1 MSNQQT
7 PPPHIDR
14 YVVIHVA
21 TTCDEHGVYVTKDSA
36 EVIELGWILL
46 DAKTLDEVTRE
57 SVLVKPIN
65 TPITPLCTSAA
76 PFRALQPAAVCA
88 SFPAIIVCP
97 SRLCGAH
104 DADSTRVLAASLT
117 TLTWEHVRNAGTFRD
132 AINRFDAFASEHL
145 TSQNLDFVFVTLDA
159 WDLRVQ
165 LPREARDKAV
175 VLPPYLQ
182 HSRTFDLRTEYQRW
196 QQHHPESLPFGPSML
211 SNICAAL
218 EVEPV
223 QSSAPIKHNLPFH
236 LQALAP
242 ASPRRAMEEAV
253 TLARVLR
260 GLIRK
265 SQPPQEHPDVLTR
278 PMDARADVR
287 AFLSERSKVLHMSG
301 LPHDTTQSELES
313 WFTQFGGRPIAFW
326 TLRTP
331 EQHKPTGTGFAV
343 FSSHEEAAESLCMNG
358 RALNEKAIEVSPS
371 SSRVLDRAAE
381 ILTPF
386 PPSKNRP
393 RPGDWT
399 CPSCGFSNF
408 QRRTACFRC
417 SFPAVGA
424 NPQGGDMGG
433 AGPGYGYGY
442 GPPQMMPPA
451 HHGGHHGNMG
461 GHGGGRMGGSGVVPF
476 RAGDWKCGNE
486 ACGYHN
492 FAKNVC
498 CLRCGASRA
507 GAAVVADSGYPSPMN
522 SGSNYDMGAGSM
534 AGTPGPGPF
543 ASAAGPF
550 GGGAGGYGGH
560 FGGPPSTYA
569 LPSGIGGGAAPYPS
583 LNTHF
588 GPAAGSHSA
597 GPFDS
602 RAAEAAFQSAG
613 NGPAS
618 AGPSNNFYSSQSDSD
633 PFAFLS
639 SGMGGL
645 TVSGGD
651 ARQNG
656 AGAPSKSPA

>member
-1 MSNQQT
+1 MF
-7 PPPHIDR
+7 

-36 EVIELGWILL
+36 EVIEIGWILL
-46 DAKTLDEVTRE
+46 NAKSLEEVHRE
-57 SVLVKPIN
+57 SVLVRPVN
-65 TPITPLCTSAA
+65 TPITPLCT
-76 PFRALQPAAVCA
+76 
-88 SFPAIIVCP
+88 
-97 SRLCGAH
+97 
-104 DADSTRVLAASLT
+104 SLT

-132 AINRFDAFASEHL
+132 AINRFDSFVQEYLSG
-145 TSQNLDFVFVTLDA
+145 QNNDFTFVTLDA

-182 HSRTFDLRTEYQRW
+182 HSRTFDLRTEYTRW
-196 QQHHPESLPFGPSML
+196 QSHHPESLPFGPSSL
-211 SNICAAL
+211 ANICAAL

-242 ASPRRAMEEAV
+242 ASPRRAMEEAI

-260 GLIRK
+260 GLIKK
-265 SQPPQEHPDVLTR
+265 SQPLEQHPDVLAR

-313 WFTQFGGRPIAFW
+313 WFTQYGGRPIAFW

-331 EQHKPTGTGFAV
+331 DQHKPTGTGFAV

-371 SSRVLDRAAE
+371 SSRVLDRAAD

-417 SFPAVGA
+417 SYPAVSA
-424 NPQGGDMGG
+424 APGG
-433 AGPGYGYGY
+433 ATDMFPSFY
-442 GPPQMMPPA
+442 PPSSLLPPA
-451 HHGGHHGNMG
+451 PPTLAVHGHAHGMNRGMSS
-461 GHGGGRMGGSGVVPF
+461 GGSMVPF
-476 RAGDWKCGNE
+476 RAGDWKCGSEN
-486 ACGYHN
+486 CGYHN
-492 FAKNVC
+492 FAKNVS

-507 GAAVVADSGYPSPMN
+507 GAAVVADTGYSSPIE
-522 SGSNYDMGAGSM
+522 A
-534 AGTPGPGPF
+534 
-543 ASAAGPF
+543 ASP
-550 GGGAGGYGGH
+550 YS
-560 FGGPPSTYA
+560 GPPSAGLIPPPGALGSSGFHGPGGYPGPQYA
-569 LPSGIGGGAAPYPS
+569 QGG
-583 LNTHF
+583 F
-588 GPAAGSHSA
+588 
-597 GPFDS
+597 
-602 RAAEAAFQSAG
+602 
-613 NGPAS
+613 
-618 AGPSNNFYSSQSDSD
+618 
-633 PFAFLS
+633 
-639 SGMGGL
+639 GMGGS
-645 TVSGGD
+645 VAGSSGFSSPIG
-651 ARQNG
+651 APHMGHG
-656 AGAPSKSPA
+656 AGPMSSGAFDQRGDPSFGMSGNGNGYGNMPGDDLSFLSGSIGGLGLNDEPRQRLINGSISSNRSPAM

>member
-1 MSNQQT
+1 MAAQSSPQGPNL
-7 PPPHIDR
+7 DR
-14 YVVIHVA
+14 YIIIHVA

-36 EVIELGWILL
+36 EVIELGWIVL
-46 DAKTLDEVTRE
+46 DAKSCEELHRE
-57 SVLVKPIN
+57 SVLVKPVN
-65 TPITPLCTSAA
+65 TPITALCT
-76 PFRALQPAAVCA
+76 
-88 SFPAIIVCP
+88 
-97 SRLCGAH
+97 
-104 DADSTRVLAASLT
+104 SLT
-117 TLTWEHVRNAGTFRD
+117 TLTWDQVRNAGTFRD
-132 AINRFDAFASEHL
+132 AINRFDSFAQEHIL
-145 TSQNLDFVFVTLDA
+145 PKNLEFAFVTLDS

-165 LPREARDKAV
+165 LPREARDKSV

-196 QQHHPESLPFGPSML
+196 QAHHPESLPFGSSAL
-211 SNICAAL
+211 ANICAAL

-265 SQPPQEHPDVLTR
+265 SQPSQDHPDVLTK

-331 EQHKPTGTGFAV
+331 DQHKPTGTGFAV

-371 SSRVLDRAAE
+371 SSRVLDRAAD
-381 ILTPF
+381 IITPF

-393 RPGDWT
+393 RPGDWN

-417 SFPAVGA
+417 SFPAM
-424 NPQGGDMGG
+424 QGGPNDPQM
-433 AGPGYGYGY
+433 AYGYGY
-442 GPPQMMPPA
+442 PQPPNMVGPP
-451 HHGGHHGNMG
+451 HHMG
-461 GHGGGRMGGSGVVPF
+461 GHGHGHGMGGGHMRGGMGGAVPF
-476 RAGDWKCGNE
+476 RAGDWKCGENG
-486 ACGYHN
+486 CGYHN
-492 FAKNVC
+492 FAKNVH

-507 GAAVVADSGYPSPMN
+507 GAAVVADSAFPSPMDAP
-522 SGSNYDMGAGSM
+522 SGFGMGPPSIGGPPGAYGAG
-534 AGTPGPGPF
+534 AF
-543 ASAAGPF
+543 ASGFPTQQ
-550 GGGAGGYGGH
+550 Y
-560 FGGPPSTYA
+560 GGPPSSYA
-569 LPSGIGGGAAPYPS
+569 LPSGIGAASPYPPMG
-583 LNTHF
+583 
-588 GPAAGSHSA
+588 GPYVPNGGMHATG
-597 GPFDS
+597 FDS
-602 RAAEAAFQSAG
+602 RSAEAAFTAADPYPPNQGAANGGDGRNDPFSFLSTGFGSLSMNDDRRNAPNSAG
-613 NGPAS
+613 
-618 AGPSNNFYSSQSDSD
+618 
-633 PFAFLS
+633 
-639 SGMGGL
+639 
-645 TVSGGD
+645 
-651 ARQNG
+651 
-656 AGAPSKSPA
+656 KSPA

>member
-1 MSNQQT
+1 MSSQQLSQLN
-7 PPPHIDR
+7 IDR

-36 EVIELGWILL
+36 EVIELGWILI
-46 DAKTLDEVTRE
+46 DANSLEEIADLPFNYQITHE
-57 SVLVKPIN
+57 SVLVKPVN
-65 TPITPLCTSAA
+65 TPITPLCT
-76 PFRALQPAAVCA
+76 
-88 SFPAIIVCP
+88 
-97 SRLCGAH
+97 
-104 DADSTRVLAASLT
+104 SLT

-132 AINRFDAFASEHL
+132 AITRFDTFATEYL
-145 TSQNLDFVFVTLDA
+145 TSKNLDFVFVTLDA

-242 ASPRRAMEEAV
+242 ASPRRAMEEAI

-371 SSRVLDRAAE
+371 SSRVLDRAQD

-424 NPQGGDMGG
+424 GPSNDMGG
-433 AGPGYGYGY
+433 NNNNYGGGGYGY
-442 GPPQMMPPA
+442 GPPAMMPPPP
-451 HHGGHHGNMG
+451 HGGHHGPMG
-461 GHGGGRMGGSGVVPF
+461 HGGGGRMGGSGVVPF

-486 ACGYHN
+486 VCGYHN

-507 GAAVVADSGYPSPMN
+507 GAAVVADSGYPSPMDN
-522 SGSNYDMGAGSM
+522 ASQYGMNQGSM
-534 AGTPGPGPF
+534 GSAPGPGPF
-543 ASAAGPF
+543 GSSSSF
-550 GGGAGGYGGH
+550 GGSGGGYNQQQPQH
-560 FGGPPSTYA
+560 FGGPPSHY
-569 LPSGIGGGAAPYPS
+569 LPSGLGGGAAAYPSS
-583 LNTHF
+583 LNTHGSF
-588 GPAAGSHSA
+588 GSGPASHST

-602 RAAEAAFQSAG
+602 RAAEAAFQSAT

-618 AGPSNNFYSSQSDSD
+618 GGPSNNFYNNNGSNNNGGNGEND

-645 TVSGGD
+645 SVSGDG
-651 ARQNG
+651 RQNG
-656 AGAPSKSPA
+656 GSAPPNKSPA

>member
-1 MSNQQT
+1 MASQQL
-7 PPPHIDR
+7 PQLNIDR

-36 EVIELGWILL
+36 EVIELGWILM
-46 DAKTLDEVTRE
+46 DANTLEEITHE
-57 SVLVKPIN
+57 SVLVKPVN
-65 TPITPLCTSAA
+65 TPITPLCT
-76 PFRALQPAAVCA
+76 
-88 SFPAIIVCP
+88 
-97 SRLCGAH
+97 
-104 DADSTRVLAASLT
+104 SLT

-132 AINRFDAFASEHL
+132 AITRFDAFATEHL
-145 TSQNLDFVFVTLDA
+145 TSKNLDFVFVTLDA

-242 ASPRRAMEEAV
+242 ASPRRAMEEAI

-371 SSRVLDRAAE
+371 SSRVLDRAQD

-424 NPQGGDMGG
+424 GPSNDMGG
-433 AGPGYGYGY
+433 NNNNYGGGFGY
-442 GPPQMMPPA
+442 GPPAMMPPPP
-451 HHGGHHGNMG
+451 HGGHHGPM

-486 ACGYHN
+486 VCGYHN

-507 GAAVVADSGYPSPMN
+507 GAAVVADSGYPSPMDN
-522 SGSNYDMGAGSM
+522 ASQYGMNQGSM
-534 AGTPGPGPF
+534 GGGPGPGPF
-543 ASAAGPF
+543 GSGSSYGGS
-550 GGGAGGYGGH
+550 GGGYNQQH
-560 FGGPPSTYA
+560 FGGPPSHY
-569 LPSGIGGGAAPYPS
+569 LPSGLGGGAAAYPSS
-583 LNTHF
+583 LNTHGSF
-588 GPAAGSHSA
+588 GSGPASHSA

-602 RAAEAAFQSAG
+602 RAAEAAFQSAT

-618 AGPSNNFYSSQSDSD
+618 GGPSNNFYNNNANNNNGGNGESD

-639 SGMGGL
+639 SGIGGL
-645 TVSGGD
+645 SVSGGD
-651 ARQNG
+651 GRQNG
-656 AGAPSKSPA
+656 GSAPPNKSPA

>member
-1 MSNQQT
+1 M
-7 PPPHIDR
+7 
-14 YVVIHVA
+14 VIHVA

-46 DAKTLDEVTRE
+46 DANNLEEIHRE
-57 SVLVKPIN
+57 SVLVKPVN
-65 TPITPLCTSAA
+65 TPITPLCT
-76 PFRALQPAAVCA
+76 
-88 SFPAIIVCP
+88 
-97 SRLCGAH
+97 
-104 DADSTRVLAASLT
+104 SLT

-145 TSQNLDFVFVTLDA
+145 TGPNLDFVFVTLEA

-196 QQHHPESLPFGPSML
+196 QQHHPESLPFGPSSL
-211 SNICAAL
+211 ANICAAL
-218 EVEPV
+218 EVEAV

-260 GLIRK
+260 SLIRK
-265 SQPPQEHPDVLTR
+265 SQPAHEHPDVLTR

-313 WFTQFGGRPIAFW
+313 WFTQYGGRPIAFW

-371 SSRVLDRAAE
+371 SSRVLDRASE

-417 SFPAVGA
+417 SFPAVS
-424 NPQGGDMGG
+424 
-433 AGPGYGYGY
+433 AGPTGEMGYGYGY
-442 GPPQMMPPA
+442 GPPAMMPAPP
-451 HHGGHHGNMG
+451 HMGHHGHGG
-461 GHGGGRMGGSGVVPF
+461 GHGRMGGSGVVPF

-486 ACGYHN
+486 VCGYHN

-507 GAAVVADSGYPSPMN
+507 GAAVVADSGYPSPLDAQTSYGMN
-522 SGSNYDMGAGSM
+522 QGSM
-534 AGTPGPGPF
+534 GGNSAPGPF
-543 ASAAGPF
+543 ASASGF
-550 GGGAGGYGGH
+550 NSAGGYGQH

-569 LPSGIGGGAAPYPS
+569 LPSGLGGGAAPYPS

-588 GPAAGSHSA
+588 GPAPGSHSA

-602 RAAEAAFQSAG
+602 RAAEAAFQSAS

-618 AGPSNNFYSSQSDSD
+618 AGPGNNFYSQTEND

-639 SGMGGL
+639 SGIGSL
-645 TVSGGD
+645 SVNNQD

-656 AGAPSKSPA
+656 GAAPASKSPA

>member
-1 MSNQQT
+1 MASSQGQ
-7 PPPHIDR
+7 PPKLDR

-46 DAKTLDEVTRE
+46 DAKSCDEINRE

-65 TPITPLCTSAA
+65 TPITPLCTS
-76 PFRALQPAAVCA
+76 
-88 SFPAIIVCP
+88 
-97 SRLCGAH
+97 
-104 DADSTRVLAASLT
+104 LT
-117 TLTWEHVRNAGTFRD
+117 TLTWEHVRQAGTFRD
-132 AINRFDAFASEHL
+132 AINAFDSFAQEHL
-145 TSQNLDFVFVTLDA
+145 LAKNLEFAFVTLDS

-196 QQHHPESLPFGPSML
+196 QQHHPESLPFGASSL
-211 SNICAAL
+211 ANICAAL

-253 TLARVLR
+253 TLGRVLR

-265 SQPPQEHPDVLTR
+265 SQPPHEHPDVLTR

-287 AFLSERSKVLHMSG
+287 AFLAERSKILHMNG

-326 TLRTP
+326 TLKTP
-331 EQHKPTGTGFAV
+331 DQHKPTGTGFAV

-371 SSRVLDRAAE
+371 SARVLDRAAE

-417 SFPAVGA
+417 SYSAVS
-424 NPQGGDMGG
+424 
-433 AGPGYGYGY
+433 AGPAGDPMGYHYGY
-442 GPPQMMPPA
+442 GPPSMFPHAP
-451 HHGGHHGNMG
+451 HHLGHGGHG
-461 GHGGGRMGGSGVVPF
+461 GHGGGGHSRGMGNSGGMVPF
-476 RAGDWKCGNE
+476 RAGDWKCGSEN
-486 ACGYHN
+486 CGYHN
-492 FAKNVC
+492 FAKNVT

-507 GAAVVADSGYPSPMN
+507 GAAIVAESGFSSPLEAPTGYGMVPP
-522 SGSNYDMGAGSM
+522 GVG
-534 AGTPGPGPF
+534 GTPGPGPF
-543 ASAAGPF
+543 AAPAGGF
-550 GGGAGGYGGH
+550 GSGAGFPAPHYGGH
-560 FGGPPSTYA
+560 PASTYA
-569 LPSGIGGGAAPYPS
+569 LPSGLGAAAGPYPS

-588 GPAAGSHSA
+588 GPTPGSASA

-602 RAAEAAFQSAG
+602 RAAEAAFSNAG
-613 NGPAS
+613 PGPAS
-618 AGPSNNFYSSQSDSD
+618 AGLANGFYSSQSDD
-633 PFAFLS
+633 PFAFLA
-639 SGMGGL
+639 SGIGGL
-645 TVSGGD
+645 NMHDDGRRDRLNGD
-651 ARQNG
+651 RGHKA
-656 AGAPSKSPA
+656 

>member
-1 MSNQQT
+1 MASQQL
-7 PPPHIDR
+7 PQLNIDR

-36 EVIELGWILL
+36 EVIELGWILV
-46 DAKTLDEVTRE
+46 DANSLEEITHE
-57 SVLVKPIN
+57 SVLVKPVN
-65 TPITPLCTSAA
+65 TPITPLCT
-76 PFRALQPAAVCA
+76 
-88 SFPAIIVCP
+88 
-97 SRLCGAH
+97 
-104 DADSTRVLAASLT
+104 SLT

-132 AINRFDAFASEHL
+132 AITRFDTFATEYL
-145 TSQNLDFVFVTLDA
+145 TSKNLDFVFVTLDA

-371 SSRVLDRAAE
+371 SSRVLDRAQD

-424 NPQGGDMGG
+424 GPSNDMGG
-433 AGPGYGYGY
+433 GNNNYGGGYGY
-442 GPPQMMPPA
+442 GPPAMMPPLL
-451 HHGGHHGNMG
+451 M
-461 GHGGGRMGGSGVVPF
+461 VVTTGLWVM
-476 RAGDWKCGNE
+476 AVVCGNE
-486 ACGYHN
+486 VCGYHN

-507 GAAVVADSGYPSPMN
+507 GAAVVADSGYPSPMDN
-522 SGSNYDMGAGSM
+522 ASQYGMNQGSM
-534 AGTPGPGPF
+534 GGAPGPGPF
-543 ASAAGPF
+543 GSGSSF
-550 GGGAGGYGGH
+550 GGSGGGYNQQH
-560 FGGPPSTYA
+560 FGGPPSHY
-569 LPSGIGGGAAPYPS
+569 LPSGLGGGAAAYPSS
-583 LNTHF
+583 LNTHGSF
-588 GPAAGSHSA
+588 GSGPASHAA

-602 RAAEAAFQSAG
+602 RAAEAAFQSAT

-618 AGPSNNFYSSQSDSD
+618 GGPSNNFYNNNANNNGGNTEND

-639 SGMGGL
+639 SGIGGL
-645 TVSGGD
+645 SVSGGD
-651 ARQNG
+651 GRQNG
-656 AGAPSKSPA
+656 GSAPPNKSPA

>member
-1 MSNQQT
+1 MAANQQQQQQQT
-7 PPPHIDR
+7 SNNLDR

-36 EVIELGWILL
+36 EVIEIGWILL
-46 DAKTLDEVTRE
+46 DAKSCEELHRE
-57 SVLVKPIN
+57 SVLVKPVN
-65 TPITPLCTSAA
+65 TPITPLCT
-76 PFRALQPAAVCA
+76 
-88 SFPAIIVCP
+88 
-97 SRLCGAH
+97 
-104 DADSTRVLAASLT
+104 SLT
-117 TLTWEHVRNAGTFRD
+117 TLTWEHVRNSGSFRD
-132 AINRFDAFASEHL
+132 AINRFDSFAQEHIVPNSL
-145 TSQNLDFVFVTLDA
+145 EFAFVTLDS

-165 LPREARDKAV
+165 LPREARDKSV

-196 QQHHPESLPFGPSML
+196 QAHHPESLPFGSSAL
-211 SNICAAL
+211 ANICAAL

-265 SQPPQEHPDVLTR
+265 SQPQHEHPDVLTR

-287 AFLSERSKVLHMSG
+287 AFLNERSKVLHMSG

-331 EQHKPTGTGFAV
+331 DQHKPTGSGFAV

-417 SFPAVGA
+417 SFPAM
-424 NPQGGDMGG
+424 N
-433 AGPGYGYGY
+433 AGPGPDQMGYGY
-442 GPPQMMPPA
+442 PYGHPMMAPQ
-451 HHGGHHGNMG
+451 HHM
-461 GHGGGRMGGSGVVPF
+461 GHGHGMGHMRGGNSGGIVPF
-476 RAGDWKCGNE
+476 RAGDWKCGSDG
-486 ACGYHN
+486 CGYHN
-492 FAKNVC
+492 FAKNVS

-507 GAAVVADSGYPSPMN
+507 GAAVVADSAFPSPMDTP
-522 SGSNYDMGAGSM
+522 SSFGMGPPSM

-543 ASAAGPF
+543 PGPGAF
-550 GGGAGGYGGH
+550 GSGAGFPGQP

-569 LPSGIGGGAAPYPS
+569 LPSGLGGASPYPPM
-583 LNTHF
+583 NPQFAPHN
-588 GPAAGSHSA
+588 GGMHST
-597 GPFDS
+597 GFDS
-602 RAAEAAFQSAG
+602 RAEAAFSSAG
-613 NGPAS
+613 QMPPSGGAGFSNGGFS
-618 AGPSNNFYSSQSDSD
+618 EGQND
-633 PFAFLS
+633 PFSFLS
-639 SGMGGL
+639 SGLSGL
-645 TVSGGD
+645 SMDDSRRNAPNNSG
-651 ARQNG
+651 
-656 AGAPSKSPA
+656 KSPA

>member
-1 MSNQQT
+1 MSASQPGSPLN
-7 PPPHIDR
+7 IDR

-46 DAKTLDEVTRE
+46 DAKSLEEVTRE

-65 TPITPLCTSAA
+65 TPITPLCT
-76 PFRALQPAAVCA
+76 
-88 SFPAIIVCP
+88 
-97 SRLCGAH
+97 
-104 DADSTRVLAASLT
+104 SLT

-132 AINRFDAFASEHL
+132 AINRFDAFANEYL

-218 EVEPV
+218 EVEPI
-223 QSSAPIKHNLPFH
+223 QTSAPIKHNLPFH

-253 TLARVLR
+253 TLTRVLR

-265 SQPPQEHPDVLTR
+265 SQPPHEHPDVLTR

-331 EQHKPTGTGFAV
+331 EQHKPTGSGFAV

-417 SFPAVGA
+417 SFPAIGA
-424 NPQGGDMGG
+424 APTGDMG
-433 AGPGYGYGY
+433 YGYSGY
-442 GPPQMMPPA
+442 GPPQMMAPPQH
-451 HHGGHHGNMG
+451 HHGHM

-486 ACGYHN
+486 VCGYHN

-507 GAAVVADSGYPSPMN
+507 GAAVVADSGGYPAPMDGPSTYN
-522 SGSNYDMGAGSM
+522 MNQGSM
-534 AGTPGPGPF
+534 GGGPGPGPF
-543 ASAAGPF
+543 GS
-550 GGGAGGYGGH
+550 GGGNFGSGGGYGGQH

-569 LPSGIGGGAAPYPS
+569 LPSGLGGGAAPYPS
-583 LNTHF
+583 SLNTQF
-588 GPAAGSHSA
+588 GPAPGAHSA

-602 RAAEAAFQSAG
+602 RAAEAAFQSAS

-618 AGPSNNFYSSQSDSD
+618 AGPSNNFYAQHESD

-639 SGMGGL
+639 SGIGGL
-645 TVSGGD
+645 SVSGGD

-656 AGAPSKSPA
+656 GAAPPSKSPA

>member
-1 MSNQQT
+1 M
-7 PPPHIDR
+7 
-14 YVVIHVA
+14 
-21 TTCDEHGVYVTKDSA
+21 
-36 EVIELGWILL
+36 
-46 DAKTLDEVTRE
+46 
-57 SVLVKPIN
+57 
-65 TPITPLCTSAA
+65 
-76 PFRALQPAAVCA
+76 
-88 SFPAIIVCP
+88 
-97 SRLCGAH
+97 
-104 DADSTRVLAASLT
+104 T
-117 TLTWEHVRNAGTFRD
+117 TLTWEHVRTAGTFRD
-132 AINRFDAFASEHL
+132 AINRFDTFAAEHL
-145 TSQNLDFVFVTLDA
+145 TSQNLDFSFVTLDS

-223 QSSAPIKHNLPFH
+223 QASAPIKHNLPFH

-265 SQPPQEHPDVLTR
+265 SQPPHEHPDVLTR

-287 AFLSERSKVLHMSG
+287 AFLSERSKVLHMAG

-331 EQHKPTGTGFAV
+331 DQHKPTGSGFAV
-343 FSSHEEAAESLCMNG
+343 FSSHEEVSQNSPTHLFLFCVLCHEHQIVVSASYEFILLLYDKLLNLSVASLIKFFHIRGHSLTHFQAAESLCMNG

-417 SFPAVGA
+417 SFPA
-424 NPQGGDMGG
+424 MGG
-433 AGPGYGYGY
+433 GPAAEMGGGYGGGGGGYGY
-442 GPPQMMPPA
+442 GPPAMMPPPQHMG
-451 HHGGHHGNMG
+451 HHGGMGG
-461 GHGGGRMGGSGVVPF
+461 GHGGGRMGGGGGVVPF
-476 RAGDWKCGNE
+476 RAGDWKCGSE
-486 ACGYHN
+486 GCGYHN
-492 FAKNVC
+492 FAKNVS

-507 GAAVVADSGYPSPMN
+507 GAAVVADSGYPSPMDAAN
-522 SGSNYDMGAGSM
+522 NYSMGSNSM

-543 ASAAGPF
+543 ASAAGGF
-550 GGGAGGYGGH
+550 GPSGGYGGQH

-569 LPSGIGGGAAPYPS
+569 LPSGLGAPTGSYPS

-588 GPAAGSHSA
+588 GPATGVHSA
-597 GPFDS
+597 GAGGFDS
-602 RAAEAAFQSAG
+602 RSAEAAFQSAS

-618 AGPSNNFYSSQSDSD
+618 AGPSNNFYANQGESD

-639 SGMGGL
+639 SGINNLSMG
-645 TVSGGD
+645 SGD

-656 AGAPSKSPA
+656 AAAPSKSPA

>member
-1 MSNQQT
+1 MATQQN
-7 PPPHIDR
+7 PALKVDR
-14 YVVIHVA
+14 YIVLHVA
-21 TTCDEHGVYVTKDSA
+21 TTCDEHGVYVTRDSA
-36 EVIELGWILL
+36 EVIEIGWILL
-46 DAKTLDEVTRE
+46 DANSLEELARDG
-57 SVLVKPIN
+57 VLVKPLN
-65 TPITPLCTSAA
+65 TPITPLCT
-76 PFRALQPAAVCA
+76 
-88 SFPAIIVCP
+88 
-97 SRLCGAH
+97 
-104 DADSTRVLAASLT
+104 SLT
-117 TLTWEHVRNAGTFRD
+117 TLTWEHVRNAGTFRE
-132 AINRFDAFASEHL
+132 AINRLDQFVNEHL
-145 TSQNLDFVFVTLDA
+145 TAHELEFIFVTLEA

-165 LPREARDKAV
+165 LPREARDKSV

-182 HSRTFDLRTEYQRW
+182 HSRAFELRTEYQRW
-196 QQHHPESLPFGPSML
+196 QQHHPESLPFGSSSL
-211 SNICAAL
+211 ANICAAL
-218 EVEPV
+218 EVEAV

-253 TLARVLR
+253 TLARVLK

-265 SQPPQEHPDVLTR
+265 SQPRHEHPDVLTR
-278 PMDARADVR
+278 PMDARADVQS
-287 AFLSERSKVLHMSG
+287 FLRERSKVLHLSG

-343 FSSHEEAAESLCMNG
+343 FSSHEEAAESLGMNG
-358 RALNEKAIEVSPS
+358 RALNEKAIEVAPS
-371 SSRVLDRAAE
+371 SSRVLDRASE
-381 ILTPF
+381 ILMPF

-417 SFPAVGA
+417 SFPAVS
-424 NPQGGDMGG
+424 
-433 AGPGYGYGY
+433 AGPTGEMGYGYGY
-442 GPPQMMPPA
+442 GPPMNMPPHPPHM
-451 HHGGHHGNMG
+451 HHGHGG
-461 GHGGGRMGGSGVVPF
+461 GHGGGRMGNSGVVPF

-507 GAAVVADSGYPSPMN
+507 QAAIVADSGYPSSMEPPSSYNM
-522 SGSNYDMGAGSM
+522 GQGPMGA
-534 AGTPGPGPF
+534 APGPGSF
-543 ASAAGPF
+543 ASAGGFNAG
-550 GGGAGGYGGH
+550 GGYGQH

-569 LPSGIGGGAAPYPS
+569 LPSGLGGGAAPYPP

-588 GPAAGSHSA
+588 GPAPGSHSA

-602 RAAEAAFQSAG
+602 RAVESAFQSAG

-618 AGPSNNFYSSQSDSD
+618 AGPGNFYGQNEND
-633 PFAFLS
+633 PFASSISFGISNLS
-639 SGMGGL
+639 
-645 TVSGGD
+645 VNNQD

-656 AGAPSKSPA
+656 GAAPSNKSPA

>member
-1 MSNQQT
+1 M
-7 PPPHIDR
+7 
-14 YVVIHVA
+14 
-21 TTCDEHGVYVTKDSA
+21 
-36 EVIELGWILL
+36 
-46 DAKTLDEVTRE
+46 
-57 SVLVKPIN
+57 
-65 TPITPLCTSAA
+65 
-76 PFRALQPAAVCA
+76 
-88 SFPAIIVCP
+88 
-97 SRLCGAH
+97 
-104 DADSTRVLAASLT
+104 T

-145 TSQNLDFVFVTLDA
+145 TSQNLDFSFVTLDS

-223 QSSAPIKHNLPFH
+223 QASAPIKHNLPFH

-265 SQPPQEHPDVLTR
+265 SQPPHEHPDVLTR

-287 AFLSERSKVLHMSG
+287 AFLSERSKVLHMAG

-331 EQHKPTGTGFAV
+331 DQHKPTGSGFAV
-343 FSSHEEAAESLCMNG
+343 FSSHEEVSPNSLTDLFLYCHGCKSHQIVVSAPYEYILLLYDKLLNLPPIALIKFFNIRGHCLTPYQAAESLCMNG

-417 SFPAVGA
+417 SFPAMSAG
-424 NPQGGDMGG
+424 PSGDAMGG
-433 AGPGYGYGY
+433 YGGGYGY
-442 GPPQMMPPA
+442 GPPAMMPPQ
-451 HHGGHHGNMG
+451 HMGHHGMG
-461 GHGGGRMGGSGVVPF
+461 GHGGGRMGGGGGGGGVVPF
-476 RAGDWKCGNE
+476 RAGDWKCGSE
-486 ACGYHN
+486 GCGYHN
-492 FAKNVC
+492 FAKNVS

-507 GAAVVADSGYPSPMN
+507 GAAVVADSGYPSPMEPP
-522 SGSNYDMGAGSM
+522 SNYGMGPGSM

-543 ASAAGPF
+543 SSAAGGF
-550 GGGAGGYGGH
+550 GSGGGYGGQQ

-569 LPSGIGGGAAPYPS
+569 LPSGLGASTGPYPGS

-588 GPAAGSHSA
+588 SGPASGAHSA

-602 RAAEAAFQSAG
+602 RAAEAAFQSAS

-618 AGPSNNFYSSQSDSD
+618 AGPSNFYSNQNESD

-639 SGMGGL
+639 SSLGGMNL
-645 TVSGGD
+645 SSGD
-651 ARQNG
+651 VRQNG
-656 AGAPSKSPA
+656 GAQLSAPSKSPA

>member
-1 MSNQQT
+1 M
-7 PPPHIDR
+7 
-14 YVVIHVA
+14 
-21 TTCDEHGVYVTKDSA
+21 
-36 EVIELGWILL
+36 
-46 DAKTLDEVTRE
+46 TLD
-57 SVLVKPIN
+57 S
-65 TPITPLCTSAA
+65 
-76 PFRALQPAAVCA
+76 
-88 SFPAIIVCP
+88 
-97 SRLCGAH
+97 
-104 DADSTRVLAASLT
+104 
-117 TLTWEHVRNAGTFRD
+117 
-132 AINRFDAFASEHL
+132 
-145 TSQNLDFVFVTLDA
+145 

-218 EVEPV
+218 EVEAV
-223 QSSAPIKHNLPFH
+223 QTSAPIKHNLPFH

-265 SQPPQEHPDVLTR
+265 SQPPHEHPDVLTR

-287 AFLSERSKVLHMSG
+287 AFLSERSKVLHMAG

-331 EQHKPTGTGFAV
+331 DQHKPTGSGFAV
-343 FSSHEEAAESLCMNG
+343 FSSHEEVSPPSLYHLVIHCQICESYQNVVTAPYEYIMLLYEKLLQLPLNALVKFFDIRGHGLTKFQAAESLCMNG

-417 SFPAVGA
+417 SFPA
-424 NPQGGDMGG
+424 MS
-433 AGPGYGYGY
+433 AGPAGDAMGGYGYGY
-442 GPPQMMPPA
+442 GPPAMMPPPQ
-451 HHGGHHGNMG
+451 HMGHHGMS
-461 GHGGGRMGGSGVVPF
+461 GHGGGRMGGGGGGGGVVPF
-476 RAGDWKCGNE
+476 RAGDWRCGSE
-486 ACGYHN
+486 GCGYHN
-492 FAKNVC
+492 FAKNVS

-507 GAAVVADSGYPSPMN
+507 GAAVVADSGYPSPMDAP
-522 SGSNYDMGAGSM
+522 SNYSMGPGSM

-543 ASAAGPF
+543 ASASNF
-550 GGGAGGYGGH
+550 GSGGYGGQH

-569 LPSGIGGGAAPYPS
+569 LPSGLGAATGPYPGS

-588 GPAAGSHSA
+588 GPVSGAHSA

-602 RAAEAAFQSAG
+602 RAAEVAFQSAS

-618 AGPSNNFYSSQSDSD
+618 AGGSNFYASQGESD

-639 SGMGGL
+639 SGIGNLSM
-645 TVSGGD
+645 SSGD

-656 AGAPSKSPA
+656 GSAQLSAPSKSPA

>member
-1 MSNQQT
+1 LVT
-7 PPPHIDR
+7 DR
-14 YVVIHVA
+14 
-21 TTCDEHGVYVTKDSA
+21 
-36 EVIELGWILL
+36 L
-46 DAKTLDEVTRE
+46 
-57 SVLVKPIN
+57 
-65 TPITPLCTSAA
+65 AA
-76 PFRALQPAAVCA
+76 
-88 SFPAIIVCP
+88 I
-97 SRLCGAH
+97 
-104 DADSTRVLAASLT
+104 ASLT
-117 TLTWEHVRNAGTFRD
+117 TLTWEHVRNAGSFRD

-145 TSQNLDFVFVTLDA
+145 TGANLEFVFVTLEA

-196 QQHHPESLPFGPSML
+196 QQHHPESLPFSGSSL
-211 SNICAAL
+211 ANICAAL
-218 EVEPV
+218 EVEAV

-242 ASPRRAMEEAV
+242 ASPRRAMDEAI
-253 TLARVLR
+253 TLTRVLR

-265 SQPPQEHPDVLTR
+265 SQPPHEHPDVLTR

-287 AFLSERSKVLHMSG
+287 YFLSERSKVLHMSG

-417 SFPAVGA
+417 SFPAVS
-424 NPQGGDMGG
+424 
-433 AGPGYGYGY
+433 AGPTGEMGYGYAY
-442 GPPQMMPPA
+442 GPPAMMPPPP
-451 HHGGHHGNMG
+451 HMGHHGHGG
-461 GHGGGRMGGSGVVPF
+461 GHGRMGGSGVVPF

-486 ACGYHN
+486 VCGYHN

-507 GAAVVADSGYPSPMN
+507 GAAVVADSGYPSPMDN
-522 SGSNYDMGAGSM
+522 PSSYNINQGSM
-534 AGTPGPGPF
+534 AGTPGPGAF
-543 ASAAGPF
+543 ASSATGFNSAG
-550 GGGAGGYGGH
+550 AYGQH

-569 LPSGIGGGAAPYPS
+569 LPSGLGGGANPYPPI
-583 LNTHF
+583 NTHF
-588 GPAAGSHSA
+588 GGPAPGSHSA
-597 GPFDS
+597 GAFDS
-602 RAAEAAFQSAG
+602 RAEAAFQSAS

-618 AGPSNNFYSSQSDSD
+618 AGPGNNFYSQNEND

-639 SGMGGL
+639 SGIGSL
-645 TVSGGD
+645 SVSNQD

-656 AGAPSKSPA
+656 GAAPPSKSPQ

>member
-1 MSNQQT
+1 MATSQPQGGNL
-7 PPPHIDR
+7 DR

-46 DAKTLDEVTRE
+46 DSKNCDELHRE
-57 SVLVKPIN
+57 SVLVKPVN
-65 TPITPLCTSAA
+65 TPITPLCT
-76 PFRALQPAAVCA
+76 
-88 SFPAIIVCP
+88 
-97 SRLCGAH
+97 
-104 DADSTRVLAASLT
+104 SLT
-117 TLTWEHVRNAGTFRD
+117 TLTWEHVRNAGSFRD
-132 AINRFDAFASEHL
+132 AINRFDQFANEHL
-145 TSQNLDFVFVTLDA
+145 IPQNYEFAFVTLDS

-196 QQHHPESLPFGPSML
+196 QAHHPESLPFGSSAL
-211 SNICAAL
+211 ANICAAL

-265 SQPPQEHPDVLTR
+265 SQPPHEHPDVLTR

-331 EQHKPTGTGFAV
+331 DQHKPTGSGFAI

-371 SSRVLDRAAE
+371 SSRVLDRAAD
-381 ILTPF
+381 ILTAF

-417 SFPAVGA
+417 SYPATVQPDPMYG
-424 NPQGGDMGG
+424 
-433 AGPGYGYGY
+433 GYGYGGHPNMM
-442 GPPQMMPPA
+442 GP
-451 HHGGHHGNMG
+451 GHHMGHGHGMG
-461 GHGGGRMGGSGVVPF
+461 GPRGGGNSTVPF
-476 RAGDWKCGNE
+476 RAGDWRCGVETCN
-486 ACGYHN
+486 YHN
-492 FAKNVC
+492 FAKNVS

-507 GAAVVADSGYPSPMN
+507 NASVLGEYPA
-522 SGSNYDMGAGSM
+522 GMGAMDGAPGFGMGPPSM
-534 AGTPGPGPF
+534 AGTPGPGPYG
-543 ASAAGPF
+543 A
-550 GGGAGGYGGH
+550 GAGGFGSAGGFPGQG

-569 LPSGIGGGAAPYPS
+569 LPSGLGGAAASPYPPVQS
-583 LNTHF
+583 SYGHS
-588 GPAAGSHSA
+588 GGMQSA
-597 GPFDS
+597 GFDS
-602 RAAEAAFQSAG
+602 RTEAAFSNAG
-613 NGPAS
+613 QNQAASGFSNG
-618 AGPSNNFYSSQSDSD
+618 SNMYSGNDGNPD
-633 PFAFLS
+633 PFNFLS
-639 SGMGGL
+639 SSMGGL
-645 TVSGGD
+645 SMGGD
-651 ARQNG
+651 ENRRNG
-656 AGAPSKSPA
+656 SVNASKSPVP

>member
-1 MSNQQT
+1 MSTGQGGKLD
-7 PPPHIDR
+7 IDR
-14 YVVIHVA
+14 YLVIHVA

-36 EVIELGWILL
+36 EVIEIGWLLL
-46 DAKTLDEVTRE
+46 DAKNCEEIHRE
-57 SVLVKPIN
+57 SVLVKPVN
-65 TPITPLCTSAA
+65 TPITPLCTS
-76 PFRALQPAAVCA
+76 
-88 SFPAIIVCP
+88 
-97 SRLCGAH
+97 
-104 DADSTRVLAASLT
+104 LT
-117 TLTWEHVRNAGTFRD
+117 TLTWEHVGNAGTFRD
-132 AINRFDAFASEHL
+132 AITRFDSFAQEHL
-145 TSQNLDFVFVTLDA
+145 IPKNTEFAFVTLDS

-196 QQHHPESLPFGPSML
+196 QQHHPESLPFGPSSL
-211 SNICAAL
+211 ANICAAL

-223 QSSAPIKHNLPFH
+223 QASAPIKHNLPFH

-265 SQPPQEHPDVLTR
+265 SQPPHDHPDVLSR

-287 AFLSERSKVLHMSG
+287 AFLGERSKVLHMSG

-331 EQHKPTGTGFAV
+331 DQHKPTGSGFAV

-417 SFPAVGA
+417 SFPA
-424 NPQGGDMGG
+424 
-433 AGPGYGYGY
+433 AGPGGDSMGYSNYGY
-442 GPPQMMPPA
+442 GPPHMMTPNHHMG
-451 HHGGHHGNMG
+451 HHGGHGM
-461 GHGGGRMGGSGVVPF
+461 GHGRGGGGGMVPF
-476 RAGDWKCGNE
+476 RAGDWKCGSE
-486 ACGYHN
+486 GCGYHN
-492 FAKNVC
+492 FAKNVS

-507 GAAVVADSGYPSPMN
+507 GAAVVADSAFPSPLEPP
-522 SGSNYDMGAGSM
+522 SGYGMGPPSM
-534 AGTPGPGPF
+534 AGTPGPGSF
-543 ASAAGPF
+543 AGASGVFGSGGF
-550 GGGAGGYGGH
+550 GGQQY
-560 FGGPPSTYA
+560 GGPPSQYA
-569 LPSGIGGGAAPYPS
+569 LPSGLGAPTGAYP
-583 LNTHF
+583 
-588 GPAAGSHSA
+588 PMGSGYGQGHSG

-602 RAAEAAFQSAG
+602 RAAEAAFSSAG
-613 NGPAS
+613 NGPPS
-618 AGPSNNFYSSQSDSD
+618 STGLQNGSNNYSGTAYGGMDGNSD

-639 SGMGGL
+639 SGFTSL
-645 TVSGGD
+645 NIDESK
-651 ARQNG
+651 RNG
-656 AGAPSKSPA
+656 PNSNKSPA

>member
-1 MSNQQT
+1 MSSET
-7 PPPHIDR
+7 ESGPKLDR

-46 DAKTLDEVTRE
+46 DAKTCDELYRE
-57 SVLVKPIN
+57 SVLVKPVN
-65 TPITPLCTSAA
+65 TPITPLCT
-76 PFRALQPAAVCA
+76 
-88 SFPAIIVCP
+88 
-97 SRLCGAH
+97 
-104 DADSTRVLAASLT
+104 SLT
-117 TLTWEHVRNAGTFRD
+117 TLTWEHVRNSGTFRD
-132 AINRFDAFASEHL
+132 AVTSFDTFAQQHL
-145 TSQNLDFVFVTLDA
+145 IPENLEFAFVTLDS

-196 QQHHPESLPFGPSML
+196 QAHHPESLPFGSSSL
-211 SNICAAL
+211 TNICAAL

-223 QSSAPIKHNLPFH
+223 QNTAPIKHNLPFH

-265 SQPPQEHPDVLTR
+265 SQPQHEHPDVLTR

-287 AFLSERSKVLHMSG
+287 AFLTERSKVLHMSG

-331 EQHKPTGTGFAV
+331 DQHKPTGSGFAV

-358 RALNEKAIEVSPS
+358 RALNEKAIEVTPS

-393 RPGDWT
+393 RPGDWM

-417 SFPAVGA
+417 SFPAMSSGPPA
-424 NPQGGDMGG
+424 DPAMMGYGGGYGGMGYGPMGG
-433 AGPGYGYGY
+433 AMGMGHPGG
-442 GPPQMMPPA
+442 
-451 HHGGHHGNMG
+451 HHMGGHHGGMG
-461 GHGGGRMGGSGVVPF
+461 GHGGGGRGSGGIVPF
-476 RAGDWKCGNE
+476 RAGDWRCGNE
-486 ACGYHN
+486 GCSYHN
-492 FAKNVC
+492 FAKNVS
-498 CLRCGASRA
+498 CLRCGGPRSQ
-507 GAAVVADSGYPSPMN
+507 AAVVTDQAFPSPMETPN
-522 SGSNYDMGAGSM
+522 SFGPPAGMMGGPPSM

-543 ASAAGPF
+543 AAPAGAFGSGAFGPPGGFAAP
-550 GGGAGGYGGH
+550 A
-560 FGGPPSTYA
+560 PSTYA
-569 LPSGIGGGAAPYPS
+569 LPSGLGYGSGPMMGAPYAANGGMPPP
-583 LNTHF
+583 
-588 GPAAGSHSA
+588 PAG
-597 GPFDS
+597 FDA
-602 RAAEAAFQSAG
+602 RAEAAFSGAG
-613 NGPAS
+613 HGHMGADPSSQGQAGVG
-618 AGPSNNFYSSQSDSD
+618 AGPGGPD

-639 SGMGGL
+639 AGL
-645 TVSGGD
+645 GALNVNDERGRAG
-651 ARQNG
+651 G
-656 AGAPSKSPA
+656 AGQAKSPA

>member
-1 MSNQQT
+1 MAAL
-7 PPPHIDR
+7 PPAPLNVDR

-36 EVIELGWILL
+36 EVIEIGWILV
-46 DAKTLDEVTRE
+46 DAKTLEELHHE

-65 TPITPLCTSAA
+65 TPITPLCT
-76 PFRALQPAAVCA
+76 
-88 SFPAIIVCP
+88 
-97 SRLCGAH
+97 
-104 DADSTRVLAASLT
+104 SLT

-132 AINRFDAFASEHL
+132 AINRFDTFASEHL
-145 TSQNLDFVFVTLDA
+145 NAQNLDFVFVTLDA

-196 QQHHPESLPFGPSML
+196 QQHHPECLAFGPSSL
-211 SNICAAL
+211 ANICAAL
-218 EVEPV
+218 EVEAV

-242 ASPRRAMEEAV
+242 ASPRRAMDEAI

-260 GLIRK
+260 GLVRK
-265 SQPPQEHPDVLTR
+265 SQPPNEHPDVLTR

-371 SSRVLDRAAE
+371 SSRVLDRAQE

-417 SFPAVGA
+417 SYPAVSAG
-424 NPQGGDMGG
+424 PTGDMGYG
-433 AGPGYGYGY
+433 GYGGGGGGGY
-442 GPPQMMPPA
+442 GPPAMMGPP
-451 HHGGHHGNMG
+451 HHGGGGHHHGHMG
-461 GHGGGRMGGSGVVPF
+461 HGGGGRMGGSGVVPF

-486 ACGYHN
+486 VCGYHN

-507 GAAVVADSGYPSPMN
+507 GAAIVADSGYPTPMDTP
-522 SGSNYDMGAGSM
+522 SSYMSQASMGGN
-534 AGTPGPGPF
+534 PGPGPF
-543 ASAAGPF
+543 GS
-550 GGGAGGYGGH
+550 GGGFNSGGGYGQQ

-588 GPAAGSHSA
+588 GPGPGAHSA

-602 RAAEAAFQSAG
+602 RAAEAAFQSAQ

-618 AGPSNNFYSSQSDSD
+618 AGPSNNFYSAGESD

-639 SGMGGL
+639 SGIGGL
-645 TVSGGD
+645 SVSGGD
-651 ARQNG
+651 PRQNG
-656 AGAPSKSPA
+656 GGAPSKSPA

>member
-1 MSNQQT
+1 MSSQAGSSLSV
-7 PPPHIDR
+7 DR

-46 DAKTLDEVTRE
+46 DANTMEEVSFTQLSSRITHD
-57 SVLVKPIN
+57 SVLVKPVN
-65 TPITPLCTSAA
+65 TPITPLS
-76 PFRALQPAAVCA
+76 
-88 SFPAIIVCP
+88 
-97 SRLCGAH
+97 
-104 DADSTRVLAASLT
+104 SLT

-132 AINRFDAFASEHL
+132 AINRFDTFATEYL
-145 TSQNLDFVFVTLDA
+145 TSKNLDFVFVTLDA

-242 ASPRRAMEEAV
+242 ASPRRAMEEAI

-265 SQPPQEHPDVLTR
+265 SQPPQDHPDVLTR

-331 EQHKPTGTGFAV
+331 EQHKPTGTGFA
-343 FSSHEEAAESLCMNG
+343 AESLCMNG

-371 SSRVLDRAAE
+371 SSRVLDRAQD

-417 SFPAVGA
+417 SFPAAGS
-424 NPQGGDMGG
+424 GGNNEMSGG
-433 AGPGYGYGY
+433 GGGGGGGGYNNYGGGY
-442 GPPQMMPPA
+442 GPPAMMPPPP
-451 HHGGHHGNMG
+451 HGGHHGPMG

-486 ACGYHN
+486 VCGYHN

-507 GAAVVADSGYPSPMN
+507 GAAVVADSGYPSPMDN
-522 SGSNYDMGAGSM
+522 SSQYSMSQGSM

-543 ASAAGPF
+543 ASAGSF
-550 GGGAGGYGGH
+550 NSGGGYNQQH
-560 FGGPPSTYA
+560 FGGPPSHY
-569 LPSGIGGGAAPYPS
+569 LPSGIGGGAAAYPSS
-583 LNTHF
+583 LNTQGF
-588 GPAAGSHSA
+588 NTAPGSHSA

-602 RAAEAAFQSAG
+602 RAAEAAFQSAT

-618 AGPSNNFYSSQSDSD
+618 AGAGGNYYGGNNNAPGNNAGNEND

-639 SGMGGL
+639 SGMGQLSVAGEN
-645 TVSGGD
+645 G
-651 ARQNG
+651 RQNG
-656 AGAPSKSPA
+656 GSAPQSKSPA

>member
-1 MSNQQT
+1 M
-7 PPPHIDR
+7 
-14 YVVIHVA
+14 
-21 TTCDEHGVYVTKDSA
+21 
-36 EVIELGWILL
+36 
-46 DAKTLDEVTRE
+46 
-57 SVLVKPIN
+57 
-65 TPITPLCTSAA
+65 
-76 PFRALQPAAVCA
+76 
-88 SFPAIIVCP
+88 
-97 SRLCGAH
+97 
-104 DADSTRVLAASLT
+104 
-117 TLTWEHVRNAGTFRD
+117 RNAGSFRD
-132 AINRFDAFASEHL
+132 AVNRFDTFASEHL

-175 VLPPYLQ
+175 VLPPYMQ
-182 HSRTFDLRTEYQRW
+182 HSRTFDLRQEYQRW
-196 QQHHPESLPFGPSML
+196 QHHHPESLPFGPSSL
-211 SNICAAL
+211 ANICAAL
-218 EVEPV
+218 EVEAV

-265 SQPPQEHPDVLTR
+265 SQPPHEHADVLAR

-417 SFPAVGA
+417 SFPAVSAG
-424 NPQGGDMGG
+424 PTGDMGG
-433 AGPGYGYGY
+433 GGYYY
-442 GPPQMMPPA
+442 GPQSMMPPQQQ
-451 HHGGHHGNMG
+451 HGNHHGNHHGHGHGHGHGHMGG

-476 RAGDWKCGNE
+476 RAGDWKCGND

-507 GAAVVADSGYPSPMN
+507 TAAVVADSGYPSPMDGN
-522 SGSNYDMGAGSM
+522 SSYNMNQNSMGGN
-534 AGTPGPGPF
+534 PGPGPF
-543 ASAAGPF
+543 ASGGGPF
-550 GGGAGGYGGH
+550 ASGGGGGYGQQ

-569 LPSGIGGGAAPYPS
+569 LPSGLGGSNAAPYPP

-588 GPAAGSHSA
+588 GPVSSSHSA

-602 RAAEAAFQSAG
+602 RAAEAAFQSAT

-618 AGPSNNFYSSQSDSD
+618 AGPSNNFYSQND

-645 TVSGGD
+645 SVNNPGES
-651 ARQNG
+651 RQNG
-656 AGAPSKSPA
+656 SGAPPNKSPA